1 MALLDLNVGPE
12 DAQSRRVAGVLA
24 LLGGLMALDPFM
36 HSLGFL
42 AFVLDAIMGAVGLYY
57 FLPGR
62 KGGTVVF
69 GGLLVG
75 LAVLDIYAGWTGH
88 GTLAFVVSLVVAIGG
103 FSTAATGRCPINGV
117 LGVNSREQRSAQL
130 R

>member
-42 AFVLDAIMGAVGLYY
+42 AFVLDAIMGAAGLYY

-62 KGGTVVF
+62 KVGTVAF
-69 GGLLVG
+69 GGLLVC
-75 LAVLDIYAGWTGH
+75 LAVWAIFAGGTGR
-88 GTLAFVVSLVVAIGG
+88 GTLAFVLSLVLAIG
-103 FSTAATGRCPINGV
+103 R
-117 LGVNSREQRSAQL
+117 
-130 R
+130 